1 MNVNRYVTT
10 LPDAQGRFLLRRQ
23 LHRRSGEHGQQKK
36 TVARSGSLQHPVRE
50 IFLTTGCFERI
61 LTYDSLFLPRNYQQ
75 NEVPPSM
82 KRKAPLI
89 DTSLLNSRLILILL
103 QRLAEDEIVEE
114 VDELIDLRL
123 RDLARSTELI
133 ALDAHL
139 FTDE

>member
-1 MNVNRYVTT
+1 
-10 LPDAQGRFLLRRQ
+10 
-23 LHRRSGEHGQQKK
+23 
-36 TVARSGSLQHPVRE
+36 
-50 IFLTTGCFERI
+50 
-61 LTYDSLFLPRNYQQ
+61 
-75 NEVPPSM
+75 M

-123 RDLARSTELI
+123 RDLTRSTELI